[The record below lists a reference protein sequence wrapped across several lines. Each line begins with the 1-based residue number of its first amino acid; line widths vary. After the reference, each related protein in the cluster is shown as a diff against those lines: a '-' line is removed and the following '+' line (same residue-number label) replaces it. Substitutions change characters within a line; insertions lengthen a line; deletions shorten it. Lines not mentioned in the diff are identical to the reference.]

1 MKKLLFFLLCFIII
15 INSALFAYE
24 DDNFKVNDKDWE
36 AEKKSSKSTVF
47 FLNKSISVIAED
59 TGEEV
64 TRSDL
69 RPYVIVRV
77 SEYSDLNVAD
87 FSQKG
92 LEEFK
97 KNFEE
102 KEFSKFA
109 KNYKNTI
116 KDNILKK
123 QPAITKDQAEELVKL
138 AVGDMKINSSSVTK
152 IGNFQAYEMNYK
164 LGPISSKHYIIPT
177 LNKEYY
183 VILQNLD
190 TIDINKVQQ
199 WDNFIKSLEIKDKAP
214 TKMNEFLYGNGLK
227 ILLGVIILI
236 SLVIFKLVRG

>member
-97 KNFEE
+97 KTVIRNMLIKIVSLACIFLLI
-102 KEFSKFA
+102 KSPNDLKLYFVIYVLSNVLGNLSLWFYLPKFISKV
-109 KNYKNTI
+109 K
-116 KDNILKK
+116 LKK
-123 QPAITKDQAEELVKL
+123 LNIFHHFKPTIALFIPQIAIQV
-138 AVGDMKINSSSVTK
+138 
-152 IGNFQAYEMNYK
+152 
-164 LGPISSKHYIIPT
+164 
-177 LNKEYY
+177 
-183 VILQNLD
+183 
-190 TIDINKVQQ
+190 
-199 WDNFIKSLEIKDKAP
+199 
-214 TKMNEFLYGNGLK
+214 
-227 ILLGVIILI
+227 
-236 SLVIFKLVRG
+236 

>member
-1 MKKLLFFLLCFIII
+1 MRKLLFFLLCFTFIL
-15 INSALFAYE
+15 NSALFAYE

-64 TRSDL
+64 TESDL

-77 SEYSDLNVAD
+77 TEYPDLNVAD

-92 LEEFK
+92 LDEFK
-97 KNFEE
+97 KNFEK
-102 KEFSKFA
+102 KEFSRFA

-116 KDNILKK
+116 KNNILKK
-123 QPAITKDQAEELVKL
+123 EPNITKEQAEGLVNL
-138 AVGDMKINSSSVTK
+138 AVGDMKIDSASLTK
-152 IGNFQAYEMNYK
+152 IGNFQAYEMDYK
-164 LGPISSKHYIIPT
+164 FGIIKSKHYIIPT

-190 TIDINKVQQ
+190 TIDISKVQQ
-199 WDNFIKSLEIKDKAP
+199 LDNFIKSLEIKDKAP
-214 TKMNEFLYGNGLK
+214 TEMNKFLYGSGLK
-227 ILLGVIILI
+227 ILLGIILV
-236 SLVIFKLVRG
+236 LTL